1 MTSTALTDW
10 TNILNGFIVS
20 IPAVLTAPTHQN
32 IGGLIS
38 ILSRLLAF
46 ARTGFL
52 NQQQQADLISII
64 KNLNTILTIIPLN
77 FIVLTTELQTLVNN
91 LLSLINL
98 FVIDN
103 TTRQV
108 QTQLIQNIV
117 LPLAQLGPTGA
128 TGLQGP
134 TGATGLQGP
143 TGATGLQ
150 GPTGATGLQG
160 PTGATG
166 LQGPTG
172 ATGLQGLTGAT
183 GLQGPTGAT
192 GLQGPTG
199 ATGLQGPT
207 GATGLQGPTGAT
219 GLQGPTGATGL
230 QGPTGATGLQ
240 GPTGATG
247 LQGPTG
253 ATGLQGPTGATGLQ
267 GPTGATGL
275 QGPTGATG
283 LQGPTG
289 ATGLQGPTGAT
300 GLQGPTGSTGGVL
313 DFADFYAL
321 MPPDNAATVAVGGD
335 VDFPRDG
342 PFSGVGITRTG
353 ADTFNLSAIGSY
365 QVLFQV
371 SVTEAGQLVLTLNSG
386 AGAVELAYTVVGRA
400 TGTSQIVGMALVQT
414 SVINSIL
421 TVRNPASESTALTI
435 TPLAGGTESVSAHLV
450 ITRLR

>member
-1 MTSTALTDW
+1 MLNCRRGCQPNFCNCPPIQRQDIIPLTSTALTDW

-230 QGPTGATGLQ
+230 QGPTG
-240 GPTGATG
+240 
-247 LQGPTG
+247 
-253 ATGLQGPTGATGLQ
+253 
-267 GPTGATGL
+267 
-275 QGPTGATG
+275 
-283 LQGPTG
+283 
-289 ATGLQGPTGAT
+289 
-300 GLQGPTGSTGGVL
+300 STGGVL

>member
-1 MTSTALTDW
+1 MLNCRRGCQPNFCNCPPIQRQDIIPLTSTALTDW

-253 ATGLQGPTGATGLQ
+253 ATGLQGPTG
-267 GPTGATGL
+267 
-275 QGPTGATG
+275 
-283 LQGPTG
+283 
-289 ATGLQGPTGAT
+289 
-300 GLQGPTGSTGGVL
+300 STGGVL

>member
-1 MTSTALTDW
+1 MVNCRRGCQPNFCNCPPIQRQDIIPLTLTALTNW
-10 TNILNGFIVS
+10 TNILNELIVS
-20 IPAVLTAPTHQN
+20 IPAVLTVPTPQN
-32 IGGLIS
+32 IGKLVV
-38 ILSRLLAF
+38 ILNQLLAF
-46 ARTGFL
+46 AQAGFS
-52 NQQQQADLISII
+52 NQQQQADLISIT
-64 KNLNTILTIIPLN
+64 KNLITILNISQLN

-103 TTRQV
+103 TTRQA
-108 QTQLIQNIV
+108 QIQLIQKII

-128 TGLQGP
+128 TGPTGVTGLTGATGVTGLTGATGPTGDIGP
-134 TGATGLQGP
+134 TGATGP
-143 TGATGLQ
+143 
-150 GPTGATGLQG
+150 
-160 PTGATG
+160 
-166 LQGPTG
+166 
-172 ATGLQGLTGAT
+172 
-183 GLQGPTGAT
+183 
-192 GLQGPTG
+192 
-199 ATGLQGPT
+199 
-207 GATGLQGPTGAT
+207 
-219 GLQGPTGATGL
+219 
-230 QGPTGATGLQ
+230 
-240 GPTGATG
+240 
-247 LQGPTG
+247 
-253 ATGLQGPTGATGLQ
+253 
-267 GPTGATGL
+267 
-275 QGPTGATG
+275 
-283 LQGPTG
+283 
-289 ATGLQGPTGAT
+289 
-300 GLQGPTGSTGGVL
+300 TGGVL

-342 PFSGVGITRTG
+342 PFSGAGIVRTG

>member
-230 QGPTGATGLQ
+230 QGPTG
-240 GPTGATG
+240 
-247 LQGPTG
+247 
-253 ATGLQGPTGATGLQ
+253 
-267 GPTGATGL
+267 
-275 QGPTGATG
+275 
-283 LQGPTG
+283 
-289 ATGLQGPTGAT
+289 
-300 GLQGPTGSTGGVL
+300 STGGVL

>member
-1 MTSTALTDW
+1 MTLTALTNW
-10 TNILNGFIVS
+10 TNILNELIVS
-20 IPAVLTAPTHQN
+20 IPAVLTVPTPQN
-32 IGGLIS
+32 IGKLVV
-38 ILSRLLAF
+38 ILNQLLAF
-46 ARTGFL
+46 AQAGFL
-52 NQQQQADLISII
+52 NQQQQADLISIT
-64 KNLNTILTIIPLN
+64 KNLITILNISQLN

-103 TTRQV
+103 TTRQA
-108 QTQLIQNIV
+108 QIQLIQKII
-117 LPLAQLGPTGA
+117 LPLAQLGPTGVTGLTGA
-128 TGLQGP
+128 TGPTGDIGP
-134 TGATGLQGP
+134 TGATGPTGDIGP
-143 TGATGLQ
+143 TGATGPTGVTGLTGATGPTGDI
-150 GPTGATGLQG
+150 GPTGATG
-160 PTGATG
+160 P
-166 LQGPTG
+166 
-172 ATGLQGLTGAT
+172 
-183 GLQGPTGAT
+183 
-192 GLQGPTG
+192 
-199 ATGLQGPT
+199 
-207 GATGLQGPTGAT
+207 
-219 GLQGPTGATGL
+219 
-230 QGPTGATGLQ
+230 
-240 GPTGATG
+240 
-247 LQGPTG
+247 
-253 ATGLQGPTGATGLQ
+253 
-267 GPTGATGL
+267 
-275 QGPTGATG
+275 
-283 LQGPTG
+283 
-289 ATGLQGPTGAT
+289 
-300 GLQGPTGSTGGVL
+300 TGGVL

-342 PFSGVGITRTG
+342 PFSGAGIARTG

>member
-1 MTSTALTDW
+1 MTLTALTNW
-10 TNILNGFIVS
+10 TNILNELIVS
-20 IPAVLTAPTHQN
+20 IPAVLTVPTPQN
-32 IGGLIS
+32 IGKLVV
-38 ILSRLLAF
+38 ILNQLLAF
-46 ARTGFL
+46 AQAGFL
-52 NQQQQADLISII
+52 NQQQQADLVSIT
-64 KNLNTILTIIPLN
+64 KNLITILNISQLN

-103 TTRQV
+103 TTRQA
-108 QTQLIQNIV
+108 QIQLIQKII

-128 TGLQGP
+128 TGPTGVTGLTGATGSTGATGPTGDIGP
-134 TGATGLQGP
+134 TGATGPTGDIGP
-143 TGATGLQ
+143 TGATGPTGDI
-150 GPTGATGLQG
+150 GPTGATGPTGDIG

-166 LQGPTG
+166 PTG
-172 ATGLQGLTGAT
+172 DIGLTGAT
-183 GLQGPTGAT
+183 GP
-192 GLQGPTG
+192 
-199 ATGLQGPT
+199 
-207 GATGLQGPTGAT
+207 
-219 GLQGPTGATGL
+219 
-230 QGPTGATGLQ
+230 
-240 GPTGATG
+240 
-247 LQGPTG
+247 
-253 ATGLQGPTGATGLQ
+253 
-267 GPTGATGL
+267 
-275 QGPTGATG
+275 
-283 LQGPTG
+283 
-289 ATGLQGPTGAT
+289 
-300 GLQGPTGSTGGVL
+300 TGGVL

-342 PFSGVGITRTG
+342 PFSGAGIARTG

>member
-1 MTSTALTDW
+1 MVNCRRGCQPNFCNCPPIQRQDIIPLTLTALTNW
-10 TNILNGFIVS
+10 TNILNELIVS
-20 IPAVLTAPTHQN
+20 IPAVLTVPTPQN
-32 IGGLIS
+32 IGKLVV
-38 ILSRLLAF
+38 ILNQLLAF
-46 ARTGFL
+46 AQAGFL
-52 NQQQQADLISII
+52 NQQQQADLISIT
-64 KNLNTILTIIPLN
+64 KNLITILNISPLN
-77 FIVLTTELQTLVNN
+77 FIVLTTGLQTLVNN

-103 TTRQV
+103 TTRQA
-108 QTQLIQNIV
+108 QIQLIQKII

-128 TGLQGP
+128 TGPTGDIGPTGVTGP
-134 TGATGLQGP
+134 TGATGPTGDIGPTGVTGSTGDIGP
-143 TGATGLQ
+143 TGA
-150 GPTGATGLQG
+150 
-160 PTGATG
+160 
-166 LQGPTG
+166 
-172 ATGLQGLTGAT
+172 
-183 GLQGPTGAT
+183 
-192 GLQGPTG
+192 
-199 ATGLQGPT
+199 
-207 GATGLQGPTGAT
+207 
-219 GLQGPTGATGL
+219 
-230 QGPTGATGLQ
+230 
-240 GPTGATG
+240 
-247 LQGPTG
+247 
-253 ATGLQGPTGATGLQ
+253 
-267 GPTGATGL
+267 
-275 QGPTGATG
+275 
-283 LQGPTG
+283 
-289 ATGLQGPTGAT
+289 
-300 GLQGPTGSTGGVL
+300 TGGVL

-342 PFSGVGITRTG
+342 PFSGAGIARTG

>member
-1 MTSTALTDW
+1 MLNCRRGCQPNFCNCPPIQRQDIIPLTSTALTDW

-172 ATGLQGLTGAT
+172 ATGLQG
-183 GLQGPTGAT
+183 
-192 GLQGPTG
+192 
-199 ATGLQGPT
+199 
-207 GATGLQGPTGAT
+207 
-219 GLQGPTGATGL
+219 
-230 QGPTGATGLQ
+230 
-240 GPTGATG
+240 
-247 LQGPTG
+247 
-253 ATGLQGPTGATGLQ
+253 
-267 GPTGATGL
+267 PTGATGL

-342 PFSGVGITRTG
+342 PFSGAGITRTG

>member
-1 MTSTALTDW
+1 MTLTALTDW
-10 TNILNGFIVS
+10 TNILNECIVS
-20 IPAVLTAPTHQN
+20 IPAVLTVPTPQN
-32 IGGLIS
+32 IGKLIV
-38 ILSRLLAF
+38 ILNQLLAF
-46 ARTGFL
+46 AQAGFL
-52 NQQQQADLISII
+52 NQQQQADLTSII
-64 KNLNTILTIIPLN
+64 KNLITILTISPLN
-77 FIVLTTELQTLVNN
+77 FIVLTNELQTLVNN

-108 QTQLIQNIV
+108 QTQLIQNII

-134 TGATGLQGP
+134 TGATGLQGS

-150 GPTGATGLQG
+150 GPTGA
-160 PTGATG
+160 
-166 LQGPTG
+166 
-172 ATGLQGLTGAT
+172 
-183 GLQGPTGAT
+183 
-192 GLQGPTG
+192 
-199 ATGLQGPT
+199 
-207 GATGLQGPTGAT
+207 
-219 GLQGPTGATGL
+219 
-230 QGPTGATGLQ
+230 
-240 GPTGATG
+240 
-247 LQGPTG
+247 
-253 ATGLQGPTGATGLQ
+253 
-267 GPTGATGL
+267 
-275 QGPTGATG
+275 
-283 LQGPTG
+283 
-289 ATGLQGPTGAT
+289 
-300 GLQGPTGSTGGVL
+300 TGGVL

-342 PFSGVGITRTG
+342 PFNGLGIARTG
-353 ADTFNLSAIGSY
+353 ADTFNLSVIGTY

-371 SVTEAGQLVLTLNSG
+371 SVSEAGQLVLTLDSG
-386 AGAVELAYTVVGRA
+386 AGAVELTYTVVGRA